1 MPWYRPNSMKGG
13 DRMSSVILVP
23 LDGSLL
29 AERALPYAERL
40 ARAGSRR
47 LVLVRAVELFLPDG
61 EACIESEHPMLAE
74 AQKYLEDLAKGLMSS
89 GLQVGCTVPY
99 GSPSEQ
105 ILASIHSYHP
115 DFVVMGTHARS
126 GFGRWLHGSVADAV
140 LCHSSSPVVLV
151 PSHLT
156 EPAASIRGARLLV
169 PLDGSPLSEAVLPWV
184 ARVATETGAEVVL
197 ARVVPFQDSL
207 YPGYIQVVPPAD
219 VEQLNEARA
228 YLSAVAEQL
237 MATALPVR
245 TRAEVGADPGTTI
258 ARLADEEC
266 ADMIVM
272 GTHGR
277 SGVVRFVLGSVA
289 NGTLRHARVP
299 LLLIR
304 PSMLAVAPIIRS
316 APPACGAAQS
326 VARSPAASGNQG

>member
-1 MPWYRPNSMKGG
+1 
-13 DRMSSVILVP
+13 MSSVILVP

-40 ARAGSRR
+40 APAGSRR

-74 AQKYLEDLAKGLMSS
+74 AQKYLEDLAKGLMNP
-89 GLQVGCTVPY
+89 GLQVGCVVRY
-99 GSPSEQ
+99 GPPSEQ
-105 ILASIHSYHP
+105 ILATIQSYHP
-115 DFVVMGTHARS
+115 DFVVMATHARS
-126 GFGRWLHGSVADAV
+126 GFGRWLHGSVADAI
-140 LCHSSSPVVLV
+140 LCHSPSPVVLV

-156 EPAASIRGARLLV
+156 EPAPSIRGARLLV
-169 PLDGSPLSEAVLPWV
+169 PLDGSPLSEAALPWV
-184 ARVATETGAEVVL
+184 ASVATETGAEVVL
-197 ARVVPFQDSL
+197 ARVVPVQDSF
-207 YPGYIQVVPPAD
+207 YPELIQVAPPAD
-219 VEQLNEARA
+219 VARLNEARA
-228 YLSAVAEQL
+228 YLSAVAAQL
-237 MATALPVR
+237 MTAALPIR

-304 PSMLAVAPIIRS
+304 PSMQAVAPVIRS
-316 APPACGAAQS
+316 PLPSCGPAQS
-326 VARSPAASGNQG
+326 MAPSPAVSYVDPSSAHQA

>member
-1 MPWYRPNSMKGG
+1 
-13 DRMSSVILVP
+13 MSSVILVP

-29 AERALPYAERL
+29 AERALPCAERL

-61 EACIESEHPMLAE
+61 ETYIESEHPMLAE
-74 AQKYLEDLAKGLMSS
+74 AQKYLEETAKGLMRS
-89 GLQVGCTVPY
+89 GLQIGYAVPH

-105 ILASIHSYHP
+105 ILASIRSYHP
-115 DFVVMGTHARS
+115 DLVVMATHGRS

-140 LCHSSSPVVLV
+140 LCHSPSPVVLV
-151 PSHLT
+151 PSQLT
-156 EPAASIRGARLLV
+156 EPAPSIRRARLLV

-184 ARVATETGAEVVL
+184 AKVATEIGAEVVL
-197 ARVVPFQDSL
+197 ARVVPVEASF
-207 YPGYIQVVPPAD
+207 YPEFIQVVPQAD
-219 VEQLNEARA
+219 VQRRNEARA
-228 YLSAVAEQL
+228 YLSAVAERL
-237 MATALPVR
+237 ATAGAPTTVPVR
-245 TRAEVGADPGTTI
+245 TRAEVDADPGTTI
-258 ARLADEEC
+258 ARLADEES

-304 PSMLAVAPIIRS
+304 PAMLAVAPVTRS
-316 APPACGAAQS
+316 TLPSCAAQS
-326 VARSPAASGNQG
+326 LAPAPAASGNKV